1 MVSHNT
7 LNVDLKC
14 SIISSYQQNG
24 ILLLSWSN
32 LQLLKSFTGA
42 FSQSQST
49 HPPGTI
55 ANSNA
60 PPTNALP
67 PFPSNGLNPSDAHAG
82 ASIPNPN
89 GASNP
94 MSTTNS
100 STLQSN
106 PSPQHPQTPA
116 QQVLISA
123 ADRWGLLALIALM
136 RNANSEPD
144 HGLSSMGTDLGTM
157 GLDMSYPG
165 WVGCFCGMW
174 IQILDLGDSEICIRR
189 LSHRGLTRQR
199 HDRWNLTFIYQRVT

>member
-1 MVSHNT
+1 MQT
-7 LNVDLKC
+7 F
-14 SIISSYQQNG
+14 
-24 ILLLSWSN
+24 
-32 LQLLKSFTGA
+32 KSFTGA
-42 FSQSQST
+42 FSQAQSS

-60 PPTNALP
+60 PSTNAP
-67 PFPSNGLNPSDAHAG
+67 AFSSNGLNSSDSHAS

-100 STLQSN
+100 STLQPN
-106 PSPQHPQTPA
+106 PPPLHHPQTPA
-116 QQVLISA
+116 QQVLVSA

-165 WVGCFCGMW
+165 
-174 IQILDLGDSEICIRR
+174 
-189 LSHRGLTRQR
+189 
-199 HDRWNLTFIYQRVT
+199 

>member
-1 MVSHNT
+1 MRI
-7 LNVDLKC
+7 LNL
-14 SIISSYQQNG
+14 
-24 ILLLSWSN
+24 
-32 LQLLKSFTGA
+32 FTGA
-42 FSQSQST
+42 FSQTQST

-60 PPTNALP
+60 PP
-67 PFPSNGLNPSDAHAG
+67 FPSNGLNPSDPHAS

-89 GASNP
+89 GAPNP
-94 MSTTNS
+94 MSTTNT
-100 STLQSN
+100 STLQPN

-165 WVGCFCGMW
+165 
-174 IQILDLGDSEICIRR
+174 
-189 LSHRGLTRQR
+189 
-199 HDRWNLTFIYQRVT
+199 